1 MNITVEK
8 YNTYKNAS
16 KELIEVI
23 RNRLS
28 EVVDYERNCFEDDF
42 GFKFNDIC
50 YDVIVVDEPE
60 FAVEGKYQ
68 SRSICYQLVSC
79 DENSKSWVIDR
90 FNLFF
95 EIPESRTGSYYTD
108 YYYSYEKPILFKAK
122 LVHIPEQIIPAHDN
136 VEFGGIEE

>member
-16 KELIEVI
+16 KELIDVI

-28 EVVDYERNCFEDDF
+28 EIFDCEQNCFEDDF
-42 GFKFNDIC
+42 GFEFNDIC

-68 SRSICYQLVSC
+68 RRSVCYQLISC
-79 DENSKSWVIDR
+79 DENSESWIIDR

-95 EIPESRTGSYYTD
+95 EISESRTGSYYTD
-108 YYYSYEKPILFKAK
+108 YYYSYEKPMIFKAK

>member
-42 GFKFNDIC
+42 GFEFNDIC
-50 YDVIVVDEPE
+50 YDVIVIEEPE
-60 FAVEGKYQ
+60 FTVEGKYQ
-68 SRSICYQLVSC
+68 KRSIWYQLVSY
-79 DENSKSWVIDR
+79 DKNSKSWIIDK
-90 FNLFF
+90 FDLFF
-95 EIPESRTGSYYTD
+95 EITESRTGSYYTD
-108 YYYSYEKPILFKAK
+108 YYYSYENPIIHKAK
-122 LVHIPEQIIPAHDN
+122 LIHIPEQIIPAHDN